1 MNAQKEN
8 ASNAK
13 QDSSTPLSPWQEAV
27 LRSADVFYVGPDGFL
42 KREAPP
48 TQKVRTQRNIEVR
61 MAEKG
66 SLN

>member
-8 ASNAK
+8 DSNTE
-13 QDSSTPLSPWQEAV
+13 QDSPTPLSPWQEAV
-27 LRSADVFYVGPDGFL
+27 LRSADVFYVDSDGFL

-48 TQKVRTQRNIEVR
+48 TQKVRTQRNIEVK
-61 MAEKG
+61 MHEEG